1 VTVSVC
7 DVTTFC
13 LVVVVF
19 TDTAADRDR
28 QHPRVVDGAGHA
40 MPVAGGSAATTI
52 AATALSAARVILTR
66 MPARLLVT
74 DRERAHV
81 TVLSA
86 LH

>member
-1 VTVSVC
+1 
-7 DVTTFC
+7 
-13 LVVVVF
+13 
-19 TDTAADRDR
+19 
-28 QHPRVVDGAGHA
+28 